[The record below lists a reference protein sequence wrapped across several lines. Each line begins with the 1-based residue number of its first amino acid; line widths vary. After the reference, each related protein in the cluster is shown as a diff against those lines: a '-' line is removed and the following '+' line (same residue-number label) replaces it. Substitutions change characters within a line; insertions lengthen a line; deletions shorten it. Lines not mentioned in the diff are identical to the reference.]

1 MTLKLAKRIVS
12 CAIIGTAVLSLVVTY
27 DTNRANAALN
37 KVRIHYISP
46 AKVAV
51 ITKVDGITQKLQN
64 QPFLYV
70 TCSAISV

>member
-37 KVRIHYISP
+37 KRLKEVSKLEIEEKKKKQE
-46 AKVAV
+46 A
-51 ITKVDGITQKLQN
+51 KLQE
-64 QPFLYV
+64 
-70 TCSAISV
+70 

>member
-37 KVRIHYISP
+37 KVRIHYYL